1 METKSSNILVGG
13 VVLALIVALF
23 AFILWLSQVS
33 GGDKQRFDIFFKEV
47 SGLAAGAQVQF
58 SGVPVGAIE
67 EIKLLPNQPEFVRV
81 RITVDEGIPI
91 LQGTTAV
98 IAGVGFTGV
107 SIIQLD
113 GAIKGAPPIT
123 QPGPY
128 GVPVI
133 PTRPGALG
141 QLLNSAPELL
151 ERISTLTQRLGLLLD
166 DRNRKSIGGILANSE
181 RVTRSFA
188 DRSDEIAA
196 TVAETRF
203 AIRELGIAADKFG
216 GLADSSKNL
225 LDNEGRPLVADL
237 RKAVAHANQTLANID
252 ETTNAA
258 KPAIKTLSTQTV
270 PEVGQLIRELR
281 EVTSNLGAVSAKLD
295 EDPAGALLGGRR
307 LPDYDPG
314 KQANGKK

>member
-13 VVLALIVALF
+13 VVLGLIVALF
-23 AFILWLSQVS
+23 GFILWLSQVS
-33 GGDKQRFDIFFKEV
+33 AAKVQGYDIFFKEV
-47 SGLAAGAQVQF
+47 SGLAVGAQVQF
-58 SGVPVGAIE
+58 SGVPVGTVK

-81 RITVDEGIPI
+81 RINTDEGVPI
-91 LQGTTAV
+91 LQGTTAT

-123 QPGPY
+123 QIGPY

-151 ERISTLTQRLGLLLD
+151 ERVSTLTQRLGEMLND
-166 DRNRKSIGGILANSE
+166 KNQQSIQGILANTN
-181 RVTRSFA
+181 RMTKSFA

-203 AIRELGIAADKFG
+203 AVRELGLAADKFA
-216 GLADSSKNL
+216 GLADSSKKL
-225 LDNEGRPLVADL
+225 IDQDGRPMVADL
-237 RKAVAHANQTLANID
+237 RKAIAHANQTLSNID
-252 ETTNAA
+252 SVTATA
-258 KPAIKTLSTQTV
+258 KPALNTLSTQTV
-270 PEVGQLIRELR
+270 PEVSQLIRELR
-281 EVTSNLGAVSAKLD
+281 ETTQNLNSVSAKID
-295 EDPAGALLGGRR
+295 QGGAGALLGGQR
-307 LPDYDPG
+307 LPDYEPG
-314 KQANGKK
+314 KQNNGKK

>member
-1 METKSSNILVGG
+1 METKSSNILVGA

-33 GGDKQRFDIFFKEV
+33 GSDKQKFDIFFKEV

-67 EIKLLPNQPEFVRV
+67 EIRLLPNQPEFVRV
-81 RITVDEGIPI
+81 RINVDEGIPI

-113 GAIKGAPPIT
+113 GAIKGAPPIS
-123 QPGPY
+123 QVGPF

-151 ERISTLTQRLGLLLD
+151 ERVSTLTQRLGETLSQQ
-166 DRNRKSIGGILANSE
+166 NQKSISGILANSD
-181 RVTRSFA
+181 RITRSFA

-203 AIRELGIAADKFG
+203 AVRELGIAANKFA
-216 GLADSSKNL
+216 GLADSSRNL
-225 LDNEGRPLVADL
+225 LDKEGRPLIADL
-237 RKAVAHANQTLANID
+237 RSTVANANRTLDAL
-252 ETTNAA
+252 ESVATTA
-258 KPAIKTLSTQTV
+258 KPAVNTLSTQTL
-270 PEVGQLIRELR
+270 PEAGQLIRDLR
-281 EVTSNLGAVSAKLD
+281 EVTANLGAISAKLD
-295 EDPAGALLGGRR
+295 EDPAGALVGGRR
-307 LPDYDPG
+307 LPDYQPG
-314 KQANGKK
+314 KTSNGKN